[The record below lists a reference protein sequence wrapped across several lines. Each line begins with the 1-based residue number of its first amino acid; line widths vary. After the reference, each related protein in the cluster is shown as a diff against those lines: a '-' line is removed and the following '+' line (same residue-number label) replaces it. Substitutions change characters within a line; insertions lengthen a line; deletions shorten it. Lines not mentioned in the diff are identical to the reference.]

1 LDLQERYVN
10 PLTDFGFKR
19 LFGTELNKILLIDFL
34 NVLLPERHQIED
46 LTYGNSEQ
54 VGNTPI
60 DRKAIFDIYCQGV
73 RGDRFIVEIQKAK
86 QDYFKDCSV
95 YYASFPIQ
103 EQGQKGNWNDK
114 LAPVYGV
121 GVLDFIFDD
130 HKDDPTL
137 LHTVELKNQRCEV
150 FYDKLKF
157 IYVEL
162 PKFNKTVEEL
172 ETRFDQ
178 WLFLLKHLP
187 DLDNPP
193 PGIDGEVFRL
203 LFEIAELA
211 NFSRQEQ
218 QAYESSLK
226 YYRDLK
232 NVIDSA
238 ERGGVAKGMATG
250 IATGITQG
258 ISQGQR
264 SLLLTLLSHKLGEL
278 PEDVQDQIEQLPTD
292 SLEGLGKAIF
302 ELENVEALRQWLL
315 ELSCNKLQNP

>member
-1 LDLQERYVN
+1 LQERYVN

-19 LFGTELNKILLIDFL
+19 LFGTEPNKILLIDFL
-34 NVLLPERHQIED
+34 NVLLPERHRIED
-46 LTYGNSEQ
+46 LTYGNNEQ
-54 VGNTPI
+54 VGNTPL

-86 QDYFKDCSV
+86 QDYFKDPSV

-103 EQGQKGNWNDK
+103 EQGQKGTWNYK

-157 IYVEL
+157 IHVEL
-162 PKFNKTVEEL
+162 PKFTKTVKKL
-172 ETRFDQ
+172 ETRFDK

-187 DLDNPP
+187 DLENPP
-193 PGIDGEVFRL
+193 PGMDGEVFNL

-238 ERGGVAKGMATG
+238 ERGALAKGMETG
-250 IATGITQG
+250 IATG
-258 ISQGQR
+258 QR
-264 SLLLTLLSHKLGEL
+264 SLLIYQLSCKLGDIH
-278 PEDVQDQIEQLPTD
+278 EDLQDQINQLTPD
-292 SLEGLGKAIF
+292 SLKNLAAAIF
-302 ELENVEALRQWLL
+302 DLEDVAALRRWLVL
-315 ELSCNKLQNP
+315 

>member
-1 LDLQERYVN
+1 MNLQERYVN

-19 LFGTELNKILLIDFL
+19 LFGTEPNKILLIDFL
-34 NVLLPERHQIED
+34 NVLLPERHRIED

-54 VGNTPI
+54 VGNTPL

-73 RGDRFIVEIQKAK
+73 KGDRFIVEIQKAK
-86 QDYFKDCSV
+86 QDYFKDRSV

-103 EQGQKGNWNDK
+103 EQGQKGSWNYK

-162 PKFNKTVEEL
+162 PKFKKTANEL
-172 ETRFDQ
+172 ESRLDK

-187 DLDNPP
+187 DLNNPP

-238 ERGGVAKGMATG
+238 EGGGIAKGMVKG
-250 IATGITQG
+250 IAKGIT
-258 ISQGQR
+258 QGQR
-264 SLLLTLLSHKLGEL
+264 SLVLHLASHKLGAI
-278 PEDVQDQIEQLPTD
+278 PEDLQDQINQLPPDALT
-292 SLEGLGKAIF
+292 GLGEAIF
-302 ELENVEALRQWLL
+302 ELEDVEALRQWLL
-315 ELSCNKLQNP
+315 HL

>member
-1 LDLQERYVN
+1 LNLQERYVN
-10 PLTDFGFKR
+10 PLTDFGFKH
-19 LFGTELNKILLIDFL
+19 LFGTEPNKILLIDFL
-34 NVLLPERHQIED
+34 NVLLPERHRIED

-86 QDYFKDCSV
+86 QDYFKDRSV

-103 EQGQKGNWNDK
+103 EQGQKGSWNYK
-114 LAPVYGV
+114 LSPVYGV

-137 LHTVELKNQRCEV
+137 LHTVELKNQRFEV

-157 IYVEL
+157 IHVEL

-172 ETRFDQ
+172 ESRFDK

-193 PGIDGEVFRL
+193 PGMDGEVFNL

-211 NFSRQEQ
+211 NLSRQEQ
-218 QAYESSLK
+218 RAYESSLK

-238 ERGGVAKGMATG
+238 ERNALAK
-250 IATGITQG
+250 
-258 ISQGQR
+258 GQR
-264 SLLLTLLSHKLGEL
+264 SLLLRQLSRKLGEV
-278 PEDVQDQIEQLPTD
+278 PEDLRDQVNQLSTD
-292 SLEGLGKAIF
+292 SLEMLGDEIFDLEDMEGLK
-302 ELENVEALRQWLL
+302 RWLVNSGPM
-315 ELSCNKLQNP
+315 EGV

>member
-1 LDLQERYVN
+1 MQERYVN
-10 PLTDFGFKR
+10 PLTDFGFKH
-19 LFGTELNKILLIDFL
+19 LFGTEPNKILLIDFL
-34 NVLLPERHQIED
+34 NVLLPERHRIED

-86 QDYFKDCSV
+86 QDYFKDRSV

-103 EQGQKGNWNDK
+103 EQGQKGSWNYK
-114 LAPVYGV
+114 LSPVYGV

-137 LHTVELKNQRCEV
+137 LHTVELKNQRFEV

-157 IYVEL
+157 IHVEL

-172 ETRFDQ
+172 ESRFDK

-193 PGIDGEVFRL
+193 PGMDGEVFNL

-211 NFSRQEQ
+211 NLSRQEQ
-218 QAYESSLK
+218 RAYESSLK

-238 ERGGVAKGMATG
+238 ERNALAK
-250 IATGITQG
+250 
-258 ISQGQR
+258 GQR
-264 SLLLTLLSHKLGEL
+264 SLLLRQLSRKLGEV
-278 PEDVQDQIEQLPTD
+278 PEDLRDQVNQLSTD
-292 SLEGLGKAIF
+292 SLEMLGDEIFDLEDMEGLK
-302 ELENVEALRQWLL
+302 RWLVNSGPM
-315 ELSCNKLQNP
+315 EGV